1 MESLFE
7 KSTQQ
12 AITQRLQNLNANSK
26 RAWGT
31 MTVSQ
36 MLKHLEI
43 AFAVPINKVSLPKE
57 NLQFLVANPLMRKLV
72 IDVFPWPKN
81 MMTAKDFVVKS
92 DPEFEQAKQSFLE
105 VYNQFIE
112 AKTLTGSH
120 PIFGE
125 MDKDTW
131 GRAMYKHLDH
141 HLRQFGV

>member
-72 IDVFPWPKN
+72 IDVFLGLK
-81 MMTAKDFVVKS
+81 
-92 DPEFEQAKQSFLE
+92 
-105 VYNQFIE
+105 I
-112 AKTLTGSH
+112 
-120 PIFGE
+120 
-125 MDKDTW
+125 
-131 GRAMYKHLDH
+131 
-141 HLRQFGV
+141 